1 MKSQK
6 QLRFLLLFAI
16 AIVISFF
23 AWQFGYKPLI
33 RFLFGSSHATGLGY
47 RRVINIVNIRTAL
60 MQYKQRNGHYPKR
73 LSDLFP
79 NYIKNIEILY
89 GPGIGINN
97 DWEKKHR
104 SFVNA
109 EKHFDKNFAYFY
121 FGDNTDMTLCEKPG
135 IWKKDKQIAPD
146 ILCILFPDGSV
157 KVCNLLKRKELG
169 LEAMLQERL
178 NQFNSSDTN
187 DATDKKEGEIY

>member
-1 MKSQK
+1 M
-6 QLRFLLLFAI
+6 
-16 AIVISFF
+16 
-23 AWQFGYKPLI
+23 

-47 RRVINIVNIRTAL
+47 RRVINIVHIRTAL
-60 MQYKQRNGHYPKR
+60 IQYKQQNGHYPKR

-89 GPGIGINN
+89 GSRIGINY
-97 DWEKKHR
+97 DWIKKLK

-109 EKHFDKNFAYFY
+109 KNHFDKNFAYFY
-121 FGDNTDMTLCEKPG
+121 FRDHTDMTLCEKPG

-157 KVCNLLKRKELG
+157 KPCNLLKRQELG
-169 LEAMLQERL
+169 VEAVLQERL
-178 NQFNSSDTN
+178 NQQGDSLL
-187 DATDKKEGEIY
+187 